1 MKISKLAMYFKFIFF
16 VGKDIIKKISDYFQT
31 QPIEKAWLFG
41 SFTRGEQSEESD
53 IDILVNFSNNSKMS
67 LLKYANIINNL
78 EKITGRKVDL
88 VEEGQLKPFAK
99 KNVDRERVLIYK
111 K

>member
-1 MKISKLAMYFKFIFF
+1 

-53 IDILVNFSNNSKMS
+53 IDILVNFSNNSK
-67 LLKYANIINNL
+67 N
-78 EKITGRKVDL
+78 EF
-88 VEEGQLKPFAK
+88 VEICKHH
-99 KNVDRERVLIYK
+99 
-111 K
+111 

>member
-1 MKISKLAMYFKFIFF
+1 